1 MNELTP
7 DVKSVFGRA
16 LALAS
21 VGERA
26 AYLDDACAGHPAVR
40 AEVDARLLAHGRAGD
55 FLTPPQP
62 PPEAAVTGSLRPAA
76 EQAGALIAGR
86 YKLLQQIGEG
96 GMGSVWMADQTEP
109 VRRRVAVK
117 L

>member
-21 VGERA
+21 AGERA
-26 AYLDDACAGHPAVR
+26 AYLDGACAGHPALR
-40 AEVDARLLAHGRAGD
+40 AEVDALLRAGRAGD
-55 FLTPPQP
+55 FLNTPEP

-76 EQAGALIAGR
+76 EQPGALIAGR
-86 YKLLQQIGEG
+86 
-96 GMGSVWMADQTEP
+96 
-109 VRRRVAVK
+109 
-117 L
+117 